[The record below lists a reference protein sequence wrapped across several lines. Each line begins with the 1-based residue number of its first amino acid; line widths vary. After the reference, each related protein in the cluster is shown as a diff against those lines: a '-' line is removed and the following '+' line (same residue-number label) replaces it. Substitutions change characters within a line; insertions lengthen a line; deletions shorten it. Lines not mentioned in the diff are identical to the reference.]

1 MVNQP
6 NEKGETI
13 MNNAAKGKRQLTLTL
28 TETAY
33 ERLQVLAE
41 ETDRTVPGY
50 IRWILN
56 EYLRE
61 LDKSGYS
68 R

>member
-1 MVNQP
+1 M
-6 NEKGETI
+6 
-13 MNNAAKGKRQLTLTL
+13 NAAKGKRQLTLTL

>member
-1 MVNQP
+1 M
-6 NEKGETI
+6 
-13 MNNAAKGKRQLTLTL
+13 NAAKGKRQLTLTL
-28 TETAY
+28 TEDAY
-33 ERLQVLAE
+33 KRLQVLAVQ
-41 ETDRTVPGY
+41 TDRTVPGY

>member
-1 MVNQP
+1 M
-6 NEKGETI
+6 
-13 MNNAAKGKRQLTLTL
+13 NAAKGKRQLTLTL
-28 TETAY
+28 TEDAY
-33 ERLQVLAE
+33 KRLQ
-41 ETDRTVPGY
+41 TDRTVPGY